1 MTKNNLHFNNTTT
14 ILYMIY
20 YLSIALQVFCIYHL
34 YKNKRPYYWV
44 FVIIFLSVLG
54 CVIYLITQV
63 YNKRDA
69 EKITNEI
76 THIINPTKKIKD
88 LEKQLQFSESY
99 QNRVNLADAHLENK
113 DYQNAIPHYL
123 DALEDSFQ
131 NDLYVIKQLIEAYF
145 NIENCEQVIVY
156 AEKIK
161 DKPEFKKSRSQFLF
175 GLALERL
182 ERFDEAETNLRAI
195 DIRYSF
201 YEERLIFAKFLMS
214 REKEVEAKE
223 ILEEIK
229 TESQHMTKPNK
240 RLYRVTILE
249 VEKLLSEF

>member
-1 MTKNNLHFNNTTT
+1 MVF
-14 ILYMIY
+14 
-20 YLSIALQVFCIYHL
+20 YLVIALQVFCLYHY
-34 YKNKRPYYWV
+34 YKNRGSYYWI
-44 FVIIFLSVLG
+44 FVILFLSALG
-54 CVIYLITQV
+54 CIIYLIMEV

-69 EKITNEI
+69 EKITSEI

-99 QNRVNLADAHLENK
+99 QNRVNLADAYLENK

-145 NIENCEQVIVY
+145 NIEDCEQVIVY

-161 DKPEFKKSRSQFLF
+161 DQSEFKKSRSQFLY

-182 ERFDEAETNLRAI
+182 GRFEEAETNLRAI

-214 REKEVEAKE
+214 RKKPNEARE
-223 ILEEIK
+223 ILEEIQ

-240 RLYRVTILE
+240 RLYRVTIQE
-249 VEKLLSEF
+249 VETLLSTF

>member
-1 MTKNNLHFNNTTT
+1 
-14 ILYMIY
+14 MIY

-34 YKNKRPYYWV
+34 YKNKRPYYWF
-44 FVIIFLSVLG
+44 FVILFLSVLG

-69 EKITNEI
+69 EKITNEF

-88 LEKQLQFSESY
+88 LERQLQFSESY
-99 QNRVNLADAHLENK
+99 QNRVNLADAYLANK
-113 DYQNAIPHYL
+113 DYHNAIPYYL
-123 DALEDSFQ
+123 DALEDNFL

-145 NIENCEQVIVY
+145 NVEDFEKVMEY

-161 DKPEFKKSRSQFLF
+161 DKSEFKKSRSQFLY

-182 ERFDEAETNLRAI
+182 GKFEVAETNLRAI

-201 YEERLIFAKFLMS
+201 YDERLIFAKFLIS
-214 REKEVEAKE
+214 RKKAVEAKE
-223 ILEEIK
+223 ILGDIQ
-229 TESQHMTKPNK
+229 TESGHMTKPNI
-240 RLYRVTILE
+240 RLYRATILE
-249 VEKLLSEF
+249 VEKLLSEL

>member
-1 MTKNNLHFNNTTT
+1 MT
-14 ILYMIY
+14 YY
-20 YLSIALQVFCIYHL
+20 YLIIALQAFCLYHY
-34 YKNKRPYYWV
+34 YKNRGPYYWI
-44 FVIIFLSVLG
+44 FVILFLSALG
-54 CVIYLITQV
+54 CIIYLIMQV

-69 EKITNEI
+69 EKITNGL

-99 QNRVNLADAHLENK
+99 QNRVNLADAYLEIK

-123 DALEDSFQ
+123 DALEDNSQ
-131 NDLYVIKQLIEAYF
+131 NDLYVVKQLIEVYF
-145 NIENCEQVIVY
+145 NMNDCEQVIVY

-161 DKPEFKKSRSQFLF
+161 DKSEFKKSRSQFLY

-182 ERFDEAETNLRAI
+182 GKFEDAETNLRSI

-201 YEERLIFAKFLMS
+201 YDERLIFAKFLIS
-214 REKEVEAKE
+214 RNKGDEAKD
-223 ILEEIK
+223 ILEEIQ

-240 RLYRVTILE
+240 RLYRVTMQE
-249 VEKLLSEF
+249 VETLLANL